1 MKVISLF
8 DGISCGR
15 VALEEL
21 GVIVEDYVAY
31 EIDKNAIYISNKN
44 YPDIKQ
50 NGSVIGADF
59 SKYKDY
65 DLLLGGSPCQDLS
78 IQRKDRKGLEGNKS
92 SLFWEYK
99 RALDEVQPKWFLF
112 ENVAKM
118 PQKDKD
124 TITEAL
130 GVEPVLIDAVN
141 WLPQHRER
149 LY

>member
-21 GVIVEDYVAY
+21 GIIVENYVAY

-59 SKYKDY
+59 SKYKGY

-99 RALDEVQPKWFLF
+99 RALDEVQPK
-112 ENVAKM
+112 
-118 PQKDKD
+118 
-124 TITEAL
+124 
-130 GVEPVLIDAVN
+130 
-141 WLPQHRER
+141 
-149 LY
+149 